1 MVMKKTISVVV
12 PCFNESGNLRHF
24 VDRFRPLLSRHDDYA
39 FELVFVNDGSADNTF
54 ANIRALCKAEN
65 WIKGINLTRNF
76 GKEAALTAG
85 LDYAHSDAV
94 VFMDA
99 DLQHPPE
106 VVSDFIALWEHGH
119 DVVVG
124 RRASRDTDSRA
135 YKFLANYFYR
145 INNRISDVKLSA
157 NEGDFRLID
166 RKVADTLRQ
175 LRENR
180 RFMKGLFA
188 WVGYDPVFV
197 EYEVAARVNG
207 VSSFNKWRSWN
218 FALEGITSFS
228 TLPLRIWSYLGGLV
242 LLIGLAYLI
251 LIVFKALIYGVVTP
265 GYVTLL
271 AAVVGFSGMLM
282 IGIGILGEYIGRIY
296 MEVKQRPTYLVKE
309 TVSHP
314 SGTDQAAG
322 VPNRRIAARRLSDEI
337 RYRTEQQKI
346 LVARGREGIISSFS
360 TPNHPGT

>member
-1 MVMKKTISVVV
+1 MKKTISVVV
-12 PCFNESGNLRHF
+12 PCYNESSGLLQF
-24 VDRFRPLLSRHDDYA
+24 VDRFRPLLSKHQHYV
-39 FELVFVNDGSADNTF
+39 FELVFVNDGSSDDTF
-54 ANIRALCKAEN
+54 AHIRALSQADN

-85 LDYAHSDAV
+85 LDYARGDAV

-106 VVSDFIALWEHGH
+106 RVSDFIALWEQGH

-124 RRASRDTDSRA
+124 RRASRDTDSA
-135 YKFLANYFYR
+135 GYKILANFFYR
-145 INNRISDVKLSA
+145 INNMISDVKLSE
-157 NEGDFRLID
+157 NEGDFRLVD
-166 RKVADTLRQ
+166 RKVADQ
-175 LRENR
+175 LRGLRESR

-188 WVGYDPVFV
+188 WVGYDSVFV
-197 EYEVAARVNG
+197 EYEVGRRFNG

-228 TLPLRIWSYLGGLV
+228 TVPLRIWSYLGGLV
-242 LLIGLAYLI
+242 LLIGLGYLFV
-251 LIVFKALIYGVVTP
+251 IVVEAMMYGVVTP

-296 MEVKQRPTYLVKE
+296 MEVKGRPSYLLKE
-309 TVSHP
+309 TVDHEP
-314 SGTDQAAG
+314 TDGEQAILA
-322 VPNRRIAARRLSDEI
+322 AARA
-337 RYRTEQQKI
+337 EQ
-346 LVARGREGIISSFS
+346 AR
-360 TPNHPGT
+360 NHVGAD

>member
-1 MVMKKTISVVV
+1 MKKTISVVV
-12 PCFNESGNLRHF
+12 PCFNESGSLCHF
-24 VDRFRPLLSRHDDYA
+24 VDRFRPLLSRHPHYG
-39 FELVFVNDGSADNTF
+39 FEVVFVNDGSTDDTF
-54 ANIRALCKAEN
+54 AHIRALAAAES
-65 WIKGINLTRNF
+65 WVKGINLTRNF

-106 VVSDFIALWEHGH
+106 VVSDFIARWEQGS

-124 RRASRDTDSRA
+124 RRMSRDTDSRP
-135 YKFLANYFYR
+135 YRLLANVFYR
-145 INNRISDVKLSA
+145 ISNRISDVKLSEH
-157 NEGDFRLID
+157 EGDFRLID
-166 RKVADTLRQ
+166 RKVADKLRQ

-197 EYEVAARVNG
+197 DYEVGRRLNG
-207 VSSFNKWRSWN
+207 VSSFNTWRSWN

-228 TLPLRIWSYLGGLV
+228 TVPLRIWSYLGGVV
-242 LLIGLAYLI
+242 LLIGLGYLLAIVLQAI
-251 LIVFKALIYGVVTP
+251 LYGVVTP
-265 GYVTLL
+265 GYITLL
-271 AAVVGFSGMLM
+271 AAVVGFSGVLM

-309 TVSHP
+309 TVSNQ
-314 SGTDQAAG
+314 SETVQAAELAQ
-322 VPNRRIAARRLSDEI
+322 PRDTSAAPWGAPAD
-337 RYRTEQQKI
+337 
-346 LVARGREGIISSFS
+346 G
-360 TPNHPGT
+360 

>member
-1 MVMKKTISVVV
+1 MKKTISVVV
-12 PCFNESGNLRHF
+12 PCFNESGSLCHF
-24 VDRFRPLLSRHDDYA
+24 VDRFRPLLSRHPGYA
-39 FELVFVNDGSADNTF
+39 FELVFVNDGSTDDTF
-54 ANIRALCKAEN
+54 AHIRALAAAES
-65 WIKGINLTRNF
+65 WVKGINLTRNF

-106 VVSDFIALWEHGH
+106 VVSDFIARWEQGH

-124 RRASRDTDSRA
+124 HRVSRETDSRA
-135 YKFLANYFYR
+135 YRMLANVFYR
-145 INNRISDVKLSA
+145 ISNRISDVKLSEH
-157 NEGDFRLID
+157 EGDFRLID
-166 RKVADTLRQ
+166 RKVADKLRQ

-188 WVGYDPVFV
+188 WVGYEPVFV
-197 EYEVAARVNG
+197 EYEVGRRFNG
-207 VSSFNKWRSWN
+207 VSSFNTWRSWN

-228 TLPLRIWSYLGGLV
+228 TVPLRIWSYLGGLV
-242 LLIGLAYLI
+242 LLIGLGYLLVIVLQAI
-251 LIVFKALIYGVVTP
+251 LYGVVTP

-271 AAVVGFSGMLM
+271 AAVVGFSGVLM

-309 TVSHP
+309 MVSNP
-314 SGTDQAAG
+314 LETAQAAEPAQPG
-322 VPNRRIAARRLSDEI
+322 N
-337 RYRTEQQKI
+337 
-346 LVARGREGIISSFS
+346 SSA
-360 TPNHPGT
+360 TAWGAPADG

>member
-1 MVMKKTISVVV
+1 MQKTIAIVV
-12 PCFNESGNLRHF
+12 PCFNESGSLAH
-24 VDRFRPLLSRHDDYA
+24 VVERFRPLLSRHQRYA
-39 FELVFVNDGSADNTF
+39 FELVFVNDGSSDDTF
-54 ANIRALCKAEN
+54 ARIQALCKADP
-65 WIKGINLTRNF
+65 WVKGINLTRNF

-85 LDYAHSDAV
+85 LDYARSDAV

-106 VVSDFIALWEHGH
+106 VVSDFIALWEQGH

-124 RRASRDTDSRA
+124 RRISRNTDARG
-135 YKFLANYFYR
+135 YKILVDFFYR
-145 INNRISDVKLSA
+145 INNRISDVKLCA
-157 NEGDFRLID
+157 REGDFRLID
-166 RKVADTLRQ
+166 RKVADSLRQ

-197 EYEVAARVNG
+197 EYEVAKRLNG

-228 TLPLRIWSYLGGLV
+228 TVPLRIWSYLGGLV
-242 LLIGLAYLI
+242 LLVGQGYL
-251 LIVFKALIYGVVTP
+251 LVIVFRALMYGVTTP

-271 AAVVGFSGMLM
+271 AAVVGFNGMLM

-309 TVSHP
+309 TVSHAAVADQTEALADGRSAS
-314 SGTDQAAG
+314 SGSTLGTRTD
-322 VPNRRIAARRLSDEI
+322 
-337 RYRTEQQKI
+337 
-346 LVARGREGIISSFS
+346 
-360 TPNHPGT
+360 